1 METKIMNPQNN
12 IDKVYM
18 GFFSDVGRFF
28 GGLMPTEHKI
38 ADRAATDSS
47 YRGNVLSGLVRGA
60 TFGAVDPGRR
70 SAAPARAPMR
80 RAARP
85 TRPKPQPVQPKPMKK
100 NGKNG
105 KNGKK

>member
-1 METKIMNPQNN
+1 
-12 IDKVYM
+12 M

-28 GGLMPTEHKI
+28 GSLMPTEHKI

-47 YRGNVLSGLVRGA
+47 YRGDVLSGLVRGA

-85 TRPKPQPVQPKPMKK
+85 KPQPVQPKPMKK

-105 KNGKK
+105 KKNGKK